1 MPSSPIVARINSLL
15 AEKGI
20 SKKTFYRECGI
31 SSASYSLWNTGKTK
45 PRMKNLEVIA
55 KFLNVPVSYLVDG
68 ETIYLL
74 NKAVPFSPHLS
85 IDDIVINSGAEI
97 EQKENPAT
105 ESSEA
110 IGISDEDLKH
120 LAAFHA
126 ADEDTKKA
134 IRLLLAKFE
143 KEVN

>member
-74 NKAVPFSPHLS
+74 NKAIPFSPNLS

-97 EQKENPAT
+97 KQKENLTDKPG
-105 ESSEA
+105 EVSEK
-110 IGISDEDLKH
+110 D
-120 LAAFHA
+120 
-126 ADEDTKKA
+126 
-134 IRLLLAKFE
+134 IRLLNWFRSLPVE
-143 KEVN
+143 KQRAILVSQDAPEDVL

>member
-1 MPSSPIVARINSLL
+1 MASSPIVARINSLL

-31 SSASYSLWNTGKTK
+31 SSASYSLWNTGKTQ

-74 NKAVPFSPHLS
+74 NKAVPFGPHLS

-97 EQKENPAT
+97 EQKENPT
-105 ESSEA
+105 EKP
-110 IGISDEDLKH
+110 G
-120 LAAFHA
+120 
-126 ADEDTKKA
+126 
-134 IRLLLAKFE
+134 
-143 KEVN
+143 EVNTDNISELLEKMPTPDLIELLGEITETLKRRGEK